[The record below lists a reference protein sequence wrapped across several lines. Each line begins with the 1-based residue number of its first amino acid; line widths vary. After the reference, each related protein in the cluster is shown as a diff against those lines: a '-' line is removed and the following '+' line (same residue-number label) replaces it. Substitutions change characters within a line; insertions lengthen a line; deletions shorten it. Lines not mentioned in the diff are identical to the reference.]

1 MRKTAILMLVLACV
15 LGAGA
20 VYMARDWLQQQM
32 HSANQVE
39 KKTVDLTTVVV
50 AKRPLKFGDKLGSD
64 VIEEVSWPVA
74 NAPKGGFKTIAE
86 VVGTGERRVVLH
98 SIQSNEPIL
107 KSKISGFGG
116 RATLSTV
123 IDEGL
128 RAVTI
133 RVNDVNGVAG
143 FVLPGDRVDIL
154 LTRTPVGAKGGNSRI
169 TDVLMQNIK
178 VLGIDQDSNKEKDKP
193 KVVRAVTVEV
203 TTDHSQKL
211 ALAQQVGTLS
221 LTLRNATNTK
231 PITHRRI
238 RVRDLIDD
246 LAISDTPDLKAAIS
260 AVKSSK
266 PRKRK
271 RFARRRVNTSVKV
284 FRGVKSTVHT
294 VVPEAANRKRRTNKS
309 GTPEPQ
315 PKPSG
320 SLEKSV
326 TPEQVERDRP
336 ASAGPTSLQPGSA
349 SKISAPVAPVA
360 VKRSKTSNTSRTN
373 EPTAWFGTPIS
384 PVPPI
389 QSVTREKLSFGSQRP
404 AKGTNVRYRD

>member
-1 MRKTAILMLVLACV
+1 MRKTAVLMLVLACV

-20 VYMARDWLQQQM
+20 VYMARDWLQQQIQ
-32 HSANQVE
+32 SANQVE
-39 KKTVDLTTVVV
+39 KMTVNLTTVVV

-64 VIEEVSWPVA
+64 AMEEVSWPVA
-74 NAPKGGFKTIAE
+74 NTPKGGFSKVAE
-86 VVGTGERRVVLH
+86 VLGTGERRVVLH
-98 SIQSNEPIL
+98 NIQINEPIL

-123 IDEGL
+123 IDKGL

-154 LTRTPVGAKGGNSRI
+154 LTRTPLGAKAKGKIS
-169 TDVLMQNIK
+169 DVLMQNIK
-178 VLGIDQDSNKEKDKP
+178 VLGIDQDSNEEKDKP

-221 LTLRNATNTK
+221 LTLRNSTNTK

-238 RVRDLIDD
+238 RVRDLVDD
-246 LAISDTPDLKAAIS
+246 MAISDTPDLKAAIS

-266 PRKRK
+266 SKGK
-271 RFARRRVNTSVKV
+271 KVFARRVKTSTSVKV

-294 VVPEAANRKRRTNKS
+294 VAPERINRKRRTNKS
-309 GTPEPQ
+309 DTSEPQ

-326 TPEQVERDRP
+326 SPEQVKRDRP
-336 ASAGPTSLQPGSA
+336 ATAEPTVLQPGNTG
-349 SKISAPVAPVA
+349 KISAPVAPRA
-360 VKRSKTSNTSRTN
+360 VKRSKIN
-373 EPTAWFGTPIS
+373 ESTAWFGTPIS

-389 QSVTREKLSFGSQRP
+389 QSVARERLSSGSERP

>member
-32 HSANQVE
+32 QSANQVE
-39 KKTVDLTTVVV
+39 KKTVALTTVVV
-50 AKRPLKFGDKLGSD
+50 AKRPLKFGDKLGQD

-74 NAPKGGFKTIAE
+74 NAPKGGFNTIAE
-86 VVGTGERRVVLH
+86 VIGTGERRVVLH
-98 SIQSNEPIL
+98 SIQINEPIL

-154 LTRTPVGAKGGNSRI
+154 LTRTPIGTKGGNRI

-238 RVRDLIDD
+238 RVRDLVDD
-246 LAISDTPDLKAAIS
+246 MAISDTPDLKAAIS
-260 AVKSSK
+260 AVKNSK

-271 RFARRRVNTSVKV
+271 TFARRRVNTSVKV

-309 GTPEPQ
+309 GTPQPQ

-320 SLEKSV
+320 SLEKSA
-326 TPEQVERDRP
+326 TPEKVERDRP
-336 ASAGPTSLQPGSA
+336 ASGGPIPLQPGSA
-349 SKISAPVAPVA
+349 SKVSSPVAPVA
-360 VKRSKTSNTSRTN
+360 VKRSKAPKTN

-404 AKGTNVRYRD
+404 AKGTNVRYLD